1 MIIDTI
7 LCKFHKLLTPQR
19 MKYPYIVAGFLWL
32 GWIISIIAGEGNA
45 DLTGTLVGTDFSA
58 FYSAAKII
66 LSGNSQNLYDLFT
79 TNAIQQELYTETSSG
94 ITLFLNPPHFAL
106 LMVPFGLLPYLPAV
120 LLWMTLGICSLWYSI
135 RLISEKGFFRIFI
148 LSLTWLPVFAA
159 VSFGQNSFFT
169 LLIFCL
175 TYYFLKREKFFVAG
189 LIFSLLLY
197 KPQYLL
203 FLGFLWLLNARK
215 NKFAL
220 IGLGLGLLLQIGFN
234 LLLLPEASSAY
245 IDFFLNVSPK
255 LTQLDGFPVWNTFST
270 KTFWEMLLPN
280 SVNISQ
286 VLYLLGLIFG
296 LVGFRVIW
304 RRYSNDL
311 PIIFSVMIVWMIWSL
326 PYISLYDWTVLI
338 IPAILLWDRLP
349 DHSFHLRSIY
359 AFIWLITLIS
369 NSLAFIQYKYLG
381 FAIQLSVP
389 ALLISVLIW
398 YFIVFKGE
406 KFQLRE
412 I

>member
-1 MIIDTI
+1 
-7 LCKFHKLLTPQR
+7 
-19 MKYPYIVAGFLWL
+19 MKYPYIVGGLLWL
-32 GWIISIIAGEGNA
+32 GWIISFIAGEGNT
-45 DLTGTLVGTDFSA
+45 DLNGTLVGTDFSA

-66 LSGNSQNLYDLFT
+66 LSGNSQNLYDLIT
-79 TNAIQQELYTETSSG
+79 INSIQQELYAESSFG

-106 LMVPFGLLPYLPAV
+106 LMVPFGLLPYLPAE
-120 LLWMTLGICSLWYSI
+120 LLWMTLGIVSLWFSI
-135 RLISEKGFFRIFI
+135 RLISSKGFFRLFI
-148 LSLTWLPVFAA
+148 LTLTWLPVFAA

-175 TYYFLKREKFFVAG
+175 TYYFLKREKDFVAG

-203 FLGFLWLLNARK
+203 FLGFLWLLKAKK

-220 IGLGLGLLLQIGFN
+220 IGLGLGSLLQIGFN

-270 KTFWEMLLPN
+270 KTFWEMLLPHAVDV
-280 SVNISQ
+280 SFL
-286 VLYLLGLIFG
+286 LYLLGIIIG
-296 LVGFRVIW
+296 SVGFLVIW
-304 RRYSNDL
+304 RRFSNDL
-311 PIIFSVMIVWMIWSL
+311 PIIFSVMVVWMIWSL

-349 DHSFHLRSIY
+349 GYSFHLRPIY

-381 FAIQLSVP
+381 FAFQLSVP
-389 ALLISVLIW
+389 AFLSSAIILF
-398 YFIVFKGE
+398 FIVFKGE

>member
-1 MIIDTI
+1 MDTI

-19 MKYPYIVAGFLWL
+19 MKYPYIVGGFLWL
-32 GWIISIIAGEGNA
+32 GWIISIIAGEGNT
-45 DLTGTLVGTDFSA
+45 DLNGTLVGTDFSA

-66 LSGNSQNLYDLFT
+66 LSGNSQNLYDLIT
-79 TNAIQQELYTETSSG
+79 INSIQQELYAESSFG

-106 LMVPFGLLPYLPAV
+106 LMVPFGLLPYLPAE
-120 LLWMTLGICSLWYSI
+120 LLWMTLGIVSLWFSI
-135 RLISEKGFFRIFI
+135 RLISSKGFFRLFI
-148 LSLTWLPVFAA
+148 LTLTWLPVFAA

-175 TYYFLKREKFFVAG
+175 TYYFLKREKDFVAG

-203 FLGFLWLLNARK
+203 FLGFLWLLKAKK

-220 IGLGLGLLLQIGFN
+220 IGLGLGSLLQIGFN

-270 KTFWEMLLPN
+270 KTFWEMLLPHAVDV
-280 SVNISQ
+280 SFL
-286 VLYLLGLIFG
+286 LYLLGIIIG
-296 LVGFRVIW
+296 SVGFLVIW
-304 RRYSNDL
+304 RRFSNDL
-311 PIIFSVMIVWMIWSL
+311 PIIFSVMVVWMIWSL

-349 DHSFHLRSIY
+349 GYSFHLRPIY

-381 FAIQLSVP
+381 FAFQLSVP
-389 ALLISVLIW
+389 AFLSSAIILF
-398 YFIVFKGE
+398 FIVFKGE

>member
-1 MIIDTI
+1 MDII

-19 MKYPYIVAGFLWL
+19 MKYPYIVGGFLWL
-32 GWIISIIAGEGNA
+32 GWIISIIAGEGNT
-45 DLTGTLVGTDFSA
+45 DLNGTLVGTDFSA

-66 LSGNSQNLYDLFT
+66 LSGNSQNLYDLIT
-79 TNAIQQELYTETSSG
+79 INSIQQELYAESSFG

-120 LLWMTLGICSLWYSI
+120 LLWMTLGIVSLWFSI
-135 RLISEKGFFRIFI
+135 RLISSKGFFRLFI
-148 LSLTWLPVFAA
+148 LTLTWLPVFAA

-175 TYYFLKREKFFVAG
+175 TYYFLKREKDFVAG

-203 FLGFLWLLNARK
+203 FLGFLWLLKAKK

-220 IGLGLGLLLQIGFN
+220 IGLGLGSLLQIGFN

-270 KTFWEMLLPN
+270 KTFWEMLLPHAVDV
-280 SVNISQ
+280 SFL
-286 VLYLLGLIFG
+286 LYLLGIIIG
-296 LVGFRVIW
+296 SVGFLVIW
-304 RRYSNDL
+304 RRFSNDL
-311 PIIFSVMIVWMIWSL
+311 PIIFSVMVVWMIWSL

-349 DHSFHLRSIY
+349 GYSFHLRPIY

-381 FAIQLSVP
+381 FAFQLSVP
-389 ALLISVLIW
+389 AFLSSAIILF
-398 YFIVFKGE
+398 FIVFKGE